1 MRDLF
6 GVALVHLAAI
16 SLDEEFRH
24 GGWKQYMASKGR
36 PRHSTRISTSAHQLH
51 CHVER
56 KRCNEMRS
64 MRPGFQTS
72 LDIALF
78 AESKMI

>member
-1 MRDLF
+1 MKNF
-6 GVALVHLAAI
+6 GM
-16 SLDEEFRH
+16 DGR
-24 GGWKQYMASKGR
+24 KQYMASKGR
-36 PRHSTRISTSAHQLH
+36 PRHGTRISTSAHQLH

-78 AESKMI
+78 TESKMI